1 MLDEGLQNHR
11 PVVICAAR
19 KHSDRRE
26 KGFANTVPCTILNTL
41 ARERQPRSSSMK
53 TMILGAALCAV
64 AAAHNATAV
73 HHPASRGG
81 RSRATTSLLV
91 VVAIVFCAVAACVK
105 SHRTTIEEKPIAVE
119 ATIDEESKE
128 GPDDELSA
136 SRHAKPVAPVEAVP
150 EDTRVRAVSFDIEQP
165 VVSPLQESRA
175 NSSKWSLVKPS

>member
-1 MLDEGLQNHR
+1 M
-11 PVVICAAR
+11 
-19 KHSDRRE
+19 
-26 KGFANTVPCTILNTL
+26 TIHI
-41 ARERQPRSSSMK
+41 R
-53 TMILGAALCAV
+53 AALCLAV

-73 HHPASRGG
+73 HHHPASRGG

-91 VVAIVFCAVAACVK
+91 VLAIVCCAVAACLK
-105 SHRTTIEEKPIAVE
+105 SKRTTLAEKPLHVE
-119 ATIDEESKE
+119 ATLDEESKE

-175 NSSKWSLVKPS
+175 NSSKWSLAKPST

>member
-1 MLDEGLQNHR
+1 M
-11 PVVICAAR
+11 
-19 KHSDRRE
+19 
-26 KGFANTVPCTILNTL
+26 TIHI
-41 ARERQPRSSSMK
+41 R
-53 TMILGAALCAV
+53 AALCLAV
-64 AAAHNATAV
+64 AAAHNATLA
-73 HHPASRGG
+73 HRAASPGG

-105 SHRTTIEEKPIAVE
+105 SHRTTLAEPEPEKPIDVDAVL
-119 ATIDEESKE
+119 DEESKE

-165 VVSPLQESRA
+165 VVSPLRESRA